1 MLCEQHGLGLYVPI
15 LRYQQALLAAVSG
28 EDGQVRALTDELSL
42 WAAARGAGLV
52 TAFTRHARGL
62 AAIGRGDFEEAY
74 QHAAA
79 ISPPG
84 VLAEGAPQALWSC
97 MDLVEAAMRTGRHAG
112 AAAHVAALRAAGVS
126 AQSAH
131 LDLLVR
137 CSAAMVTADHATAID
152 RFAEALAIPGIEHRP
167 FDLARV
173 QLAFG
178 ERLRRARQPNLART
192 QLGAALDAFERLQ
205 AHPWVVRA
213 GNELRATGQAP
224 TPVRPRRKT
233 FETLTV
239 QEFEI
244 ATLAATGL
252 TNKQIG
258 ERLQLSHRTVGSHL
272 YRIFPKL
279 GVATRSALRD
289 ALSRYQAV

>member
-1 MLCEQHGLGLYVPI
+1 
-15 LRYQQALLAAVSG
+15 
-28 EDGQVRALTDELSL
+28 
-42 WAAARGAGLV
+42 
-52 TAFTRHARGL
+52 
-62 AAIGRGDFEEAY
+62 
-74 QHAAA
+74 
-79 ISPPG
+79 
-84 VLAEGAPQALWSC
+84 
-97 MDLVEAAMRTGRHAG
+97 MDLVEAAVRTGRHAG

-126 AQSAH
+126 ALSSR

-137 CSAAMVTADHATAID
+137 CSAAMATPDDATAVD
-152 RFAEALAIPGIEHRP
+152 RFAEALAIPGIERWP

-173 QLAFG
+173 QLVFG
-178 ERLRRARQPNLART
+178 ERLRRAREPNLARM
-192 QLGAALDAFERLQ
+192 QLAAALGAFERLQ
-205 AHPWVVRA
+205 AHPWAVRA

-224 TPVRPRRKT
+224 TPTPLGRKT

-239 QEFEI
+239 QELEI

-258 ERLQLSHRTVGSHL
+258 ERLHLSHRTVASHL

-279 GVATRSALRD
+279 GIATRSALRD